1 MTNVQ
6 LLDNEVVLYEGS
18 VMSNQ
23 HKGSVNLTLTSH
35 QIIVEQE
42 KGFFK
47 KEIILLD
54 TLPLADVKFYG
65 DVAQI
70 NQKGASVE
78 IQTKGKNVTFSF
90 SGLIEAR
97 KFTGKAIDA
106 VTGTTVAE
114 RSSEKVKE
122 AFDIIDDTL
131 KMDTRE
137 TLKSALSQGLKG
149 TLINGLNP
157 KNKDK

>member
-6 LLDNEVVLYEGS
+6 LLDDEVVLYEGS
-18 VMSNQ
+18 VTSGQ
-23 HKGSVNLTLTSH
+23 YKGTLNLTLTSH
-35 QIIVEQE
+35 QIILEQE

-47 KEIILLD
+47 KETILID
-54 TLPLADVKFYG
+54 ILPLSEVKFYG
-65 DVAQI
+65 EVAQI
-70 NQKGASVE
+70 KQKGSFVE
-78 IQTKGKNVTFSF
+78 IQTKQKNVTFTF
-90 SGLIEAR
+90 SGLLDAR

-114 RSSEKVKE
+114 RSSERVKG

-137 TLKSALSQGLKG
+137 TIKSALSQGIKG

-157 KNKDK
+157 KKKDK

>member
-1 MTNVQ
+1 MINVQ
-6 LLDNEVVLYEGS
+6 LLDDEVVLYEGS
-18 VMSNQ
+18 ITSNQ
-23 HKGSVNLTLTSH
+23 YKGTVNLTLTSH
-35 QIIVEQE
+35 QIVVEQE

-54 TLPLADVKFYG
+54 TLPLVEVKFY
-65 DVAQI
+65 DNTAQI
-70 NQKGASVE
+70 KQKGCSVE
-78 IQTKGKNVTFSF
+78 IQTKSKNVTFTF

-106 VTGTTVAE
+106 VTGTTAVE
-114 RSSEKVKE
+114 RGSEKVKG

-137 TLKSALSQGLKG
+137 TIKSALQQGIKG
-149 TLINGLNP
+149 TLINGINHN
-157 KNKDK
+157 KNK